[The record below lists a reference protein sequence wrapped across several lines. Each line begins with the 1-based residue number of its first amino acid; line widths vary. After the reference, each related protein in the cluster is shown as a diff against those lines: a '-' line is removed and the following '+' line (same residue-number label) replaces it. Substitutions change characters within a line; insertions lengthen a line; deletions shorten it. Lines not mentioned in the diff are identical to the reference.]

1 MNLRINHFAIP
12 NRRALAVPERERD
25 WLRKNFSGLIDE
37 YQFDYGTL
45 HPPYKAKDPRK
56 RLTQVLHP
64 LFVRRQ
70 LVQRANRSLTFAHV
84 TDTHVNVR
92 DDVYEENL
100 RRAEQPMSWDGRQ
113 LRYREIPLRHN
124 NFNRSFERI
133 YAEAKRGADF
143 ILMTGDLIDYGRATS
158 AS

>member
-1 MNLRINHFAIP
+1 MNLLISHFAIP

-25 WLRKNFSGLIDE
+25 WLRKNLSGLIDE
-37 YQFDYGTL
+37 YQFDYSTL
-45 HPPYKAKDPRK
+45 HPPYMAKDPRK

-100 RRAEQPMSWDGRQ
+100 RRAEQPMSWTGGSSATGGY
-113 LRYREIPLRHN
+113 RYVTTI
-124 NFNRSFERI
+124 ST
-133 YAEAKRGADF
+133 GA
-143 ILMTGDLIDYGRATS
+143 LS
-158 AS
+158 ASMPRPSVGLTSFS